1 MDRHRSQARHLS
13 RRDFLVTTG
22 AAGAGLLLSGC
33 LGRSPE
39 ETATTQTGGAPA
51 ATTYDGPSVT
61 LEYWNGFTGGD
72 GPFMERLVERF
83 KQEHGNIDVKM
94 NTLEWADYYTKVP
107 QAVTAGQGPDLG
119 VMHID
124 TLATN
129 AARNVIIPLDDVAQT
144 LGLQEADFAPT
155 VWQAG
160 IYNESRYG
168 IPLDVHPLGFY
179 YNKTVMEQAGLDP
192 EKPPTNDEEYQQA
205 LEEMKAKGI
214 QGYWMS
220 PFVFT
225 GALVFQSLLWQFGG
239 ELYNADATQATFN
252 SEAGV
257 NALTWMADMV
267 RNGYSPK
274 NVGQDADSIA
284 FQNDKNAFIWTGIW
298 MINAYKEIPQLEWG
312 LAELPQIGDERAA
325 WAGSHN
331 LVIMNQRGQDPNK
344 LQASKVFINWL
355 TEHSLEW
362 AKGGQVPALADVRE
376 SGDFQA
382 LEHQSVLAK
391 QIDYVHFPPPV
402 PGIGDPQ
409 ATLAT
414 AVNEAVLLKKEPQ
427 AALDEAAQ
435 QGDELLQEN
444 AEKYGS

>member
-1 MDRHRSQARHLS
+1 MERRHLLTRPLS

-22 AAGAGLLLSGC
+22 AAGAGVLLGGC
-33 LGRSPE
+33 LGASR
-39 ETATTQTGGAPA
+39 ETTTGTGTGGAA
-51 ATTYDGPSVT
+51 SATYDGPAVT

-72 GPFMERLVERF
+72 GPFMERLVEQF
-83 KQEHGNIDVKM
+83 SKEQQNIDVKM

-107 QAVTAGQGPDLG
+107 QAVTGGRGPDVG

-129 AARNVIIPLDDVAQT
+129 AARNVIVPLDDVAQT
-144 LGLQEADFAPT
+144 LGLEESDFSPA

-160 IYNESRYG
+160 IYNGSRFG

-179 YNKTVMEQAGLDP
+179 YNKTVMEKAGLNPD
-192 EKPPTNDEEYQQA
+192 EPPKTNDEYQQA

-220 PFVFT
+220 PFLFT
-225 GALVFQSLLWQFGG
+225 GVFVFQSLLWQFGG
-239 ELYNADATQATFN
+239 ELYNEDATEATFN

-257 NALTWMADMV
+257 SALTWMVDMV
-267 RNGYSPK
+267 KNGYSPK

-284 FQNDKNAFIWTGIW
+284 FQNNKNAFIWTGIW
-298 MINAYKEIPQLEWG
+298 MVNAYKEIPELDWG
-312 LAELPQIGDERAA
+312 VSELPQIGNEPGA

-331 LVIMNQRGQDPNK
+331 LVIMNQRDQDENK

-376 SGDFQA
+376 SDEFQE
-382 LEHQSVLAK
+382 LEHQPVFAR
-391 QIDYVHFPPPV
+391 QIDYLHFPPAV
-402 PGIGDPQ
+402 PGIADPQ
-409 ATLAT
+409 GTLAT

-427 AALDEAAQ
+427 EALDEAAQ
-435 QGDELLQEN
+435 QAVELLQEN
-444 AEKYGS
+444 AEKYAS

>member
-1 MDRHRSQARHLS
+1 
-13 RRDFLVTTG
+13 
-22 AAGAGLLLSGC
+22 
-33 LGRSPE
+33 
-39 ETATTQTGGAPA
+39 
-51 ATTYDGPSVT
+51 
-61 LEYWNGFTGGD
+61 
-72 GPFMERLVERF
+72 
-83 KQEHGNIDVKM
+83 
-94 NTLEWADYYTKVP
+94 
-107 QAVTAGQGPDLG
+107 
-119 VMHID
+119 
-124 TLATN
+124 
-129 AARNVIIPLDDVAQT
+129 LDDVAQT

-435 QGDELLQEN
+435 QADELLQEN

>member
-1 MDRHRSQARHLS
+1 MTTPSRSPRPLS
-13 RRDFLVTTG
+13 RREFLVTG
-22 AAGAGLLLSGC
+22 GVAGAGLLLGGC
-33 LGRSPE
+33 LGGTR
-39 ETATTQTGGAPA
+39 ETPGATGDGGAAA
-51 ATTYDGPSVT
+51 ATYEGPTVT

-72 GPFMERLVERF
+72 GPFMQTLVERF
-83 KQEHGNIDVKM
+83 GREQENIDVKM

-107 QAVTAGQGPDLG
+107 QAVAAGRGPDVG

-144 LGLQEADFAPT
+144 LGLQEDDFAPA

-160 IYNESRYG
+160 VYNEARYG

-179 YNKTVMEQAGLDP
+179 YNKKVMEQAGLDP
-192 EKPPTNDEEYQQA
+192 DQPPTNNDEYQQA
-205 LEEMKAKGI
+205 LEQMKAKGI
-214 QGYWMS
+214 QGYWMT
-220 PFVFT
+220 PFLFT
-225 GALVFQSLLWQFGG
+225 GAFVFQSLLWQFGG
-239 ELYNADATQATFN
+239 DLYNEDATEAAFN
-252 SEAGV
+252 SDAGMQ
-257 NALTWMADMV
+257 ALTWMVDIV
-267 RNGYSPK
+267 KNGYSPK

-284 FQNDKNAFIWTGIW
+284 FQNNKNAFIWNGIW
-298 MINAYKEIPQLEWG
+298 MINAYGEIPQLEWG
-312 LAELPQIGDERAA
+312 VSELPQIGSERAA

-331 LVIMNQRGQDPNK
+331 LVIMNQRDQDENK

-362 AKGGQVPALADVRE
+362 AKGGQVPARADVRE
-376 SGDFQA
+376 SQDFQQ
-382 LEHQSVLAK
+382 LEEQSIFGR
-391 QIDYVHFPPPV
+391 QIGYLHFPPPV

-409 ATLAT
+409 GTVAT

-427 AALDEAAQ
+427 AALDEAAEKAN
-435 QGDELLQEN
+435 ELLREN